1 MPNLFSVILAGGSGT
16 RFWPLSRK
24 KRPKQLLPLA
34 GQDSLVKAT
43 QKRLVDLV
51 PLDRR
56 IVLTNQDQAEGVKAE
71 LKGLVKP
78 ENILMEPMGR
88 DTAAAA
94 ILGALAVRARDPE
107 GIMAVLPADHVITPR
122 EALTRTVAAA
132 TEVAAAGP
140 TLVTIGI
147 RPRSPETGY
156 GYIKKGTST
165 FSTRGLT
172 FHRVEVF
179 KEKPDQDTARS
190 YLEEGGYYWN
200 SGMFIWAAS
209 TLLDLAGR
217 FLPDSLQQL
226 EPLIREG
233 RPLPGPEDL
242 RDAFLA
248 LEKIPVDK
256 GILEKAPSHVVMV
269 EAQFTWDDV
278 GAWTAVEDHVDRDTE
293 GNAVRGLIHLRKTRD
308 TTIFT
313 TEDHLVATLGIQD
326 LVIVHTPD
334 ATLVARKKD
343 VQEIKDIVEALENE
357 GHGDR
362 I

>member
-34 GQDSLVKAT
+34 GRDSLVRAT

-56 IVLTNQDQAEGVKAE
+56 IVLTNQDQAEGVRAE
-71 LKGLVKP
+71 LEGLLKP

-107 GIMAVLPADHVITPR
+107 GIMAVLPADHVIEPR
-122 EALTRTVAAA
+122 EALTRTLAAA
-132 TEVAAAGP
+132 SEVAAARP
-140 TLVTIGI
+140 TLVTLGI
-147 RPRSPETGY
+147 RPHGPATGY
-156 GYIKKGTST
+156 GYIKKGEPTS
-165 FSTRGLT
+165 SARGLA
-172 FHRVEVF
+172 FHRVEAF
-179 KEKPDQDTARS
+179 KEKPDLDTARA
-190 YLEEGGYYWN
+190 YIEEGRYYWN

-209 TLLDLAGR
+209 TLLDLARR
-217 FLPDSLQQL
+217 FLPATLKRL
-226 EPLIREG
+226 EPLVQAG
-233 RPLPGPEDL
+233 QPFPGPEDL
-242 RDAFLA
+242 REAFLA
-248 LEKIPVDK
+248 LEKISVDY
-256 GILEKAPSHVVMV
+256 GILEKAPYVEMV
-269 EAQFTWDDV
+269 EAPFGWDDV
-278 GAWTAVEDHVDRDTE
+278 GAWTAIEDHVARDAA
-293 GNAVRGLIHLRKTRD
+293 GNAVRGLTHLRKTRG

-334 ATLVARKKD
+334 ATLVARKEN
-343 VQEIKDIVEALENE
+343 VQEIKAIVEALADE

-362 I
+362 T